1 MKKLKT
7 LLIVG
12 ILLFVGKTMTAQT
25 IDGTPI
31 DEIEAHY
38 VVIKGATKAL
48 SPNFNIQILIGQ
60 DPEYLRSSK
69 DTEIKDE
76 NGKKIEFNSITN
88 ALNFMAD
95 HGYRLVDAYAALEL
109 DSRPVHHYILTKKD

>member
-25 IDGTPI
+25 IDGKPI
-31 DEIEAHY
+31 DEIDAHY

-60 DPEYLRSSK
+60 APEFLKPSK
-69 DTEIKDE
+69 ETEVKDE
-76 NGKKIEFNSITN
+76 NGKEIEFNSITN
-88 ALNFMAD
+88 ALNFMAE
-95 HGYRLVDAYAALEL
+95 HGYRLVDAYAASK
-109 DSRPVHHYILTKKD
+109 DGSRTVHHYILSKKE